1 MLPPRQVRGTD
12 DIDEVV
18 RYRTT
23 DLTRL
28 TQISK
33 IVTKVERREM
43 DVRAAAAASADAVGA
58 RHPYPR
64 WVASAAWAG
73 LAAAVAL
80 LLGGHPLS
88 AMTAFVVTALI
99 DRLGRPLARWGVAR
113 FFLQMVGALVGTVA
127 TLALLALGVL
137 PPGPE
142 PSLVIAAGITVLLS
156 GLSVVGAV
164 PDAISG
170 FYVTAA
176 GRAAEI
182 ALLSAGLLAVGLSL
196 DPAGAVAADVTRLG
210 ISTCAAAAAA
220 VMFSLACYAP
230 VRALSVAGLTGGAG
244 WAAYGCLTLFAHAG
258 PVYLR
263 ASRRRRWG
271 SRPRFRGAA
280 R

>member
-1 MLPPRQVRGTD
+1 MGGASRSGRVAA
-12 DIDEVV
+12 
-18 RYRTT
+18 
-23 DLTRL
+23 
-28 TQISK
+28 
-33 IVTKVERREM
+33 RRP
-43 DVRAAAAASADAVGA
+43 SAQCNDGLR
-58 RHPYPR
+58 RHRVDRPSGPT
-64 WVASAAWAG
+64 AG
-73 LAAAVAL
+73 
-80 LLGGHPLS
+80 P
-88 AMTAFVVTALI
+88 
-99 DRLGRPLARWGVAR
+99 LGRRAVLPADGRGPRRHRCDARVA
-113 FFLQMVGALVGTVA
+113 GA
-127 TLALLALGVL
+127 GVL

-142 PSLVIAAGITVLLS
+142 PSLVIAAGITVLRS

-263 ASRRRRWG
+263 ASRRRWWG